1 MSVISQNRK
10 VRYDKDGNPIGVSD
24 VVISE
29 KGTNLKSS
37 PKRKTSNVFIY
48 PSARDIREYED
59 SFMIKAIEYVVPGEG
74 DGLGA
79 SISGN
84 MDALLASTS
93 YTKKQQGEFWDA
105 AKASGV
111 TQEQWGN
118 PEFRNKWLIEQ
129 KFRPDTGD
137 VAQGL
142 KVEYQNE
149 DKTEIIEKR
158 GHNLVTKYFVELPIP
173 QQISDT
179 SSVSWGDETI
189 NIFEMAGLALGKG
202 IIDRGLNIPFNKI
215 QAVVRAMTM
224 GMDLNLDDGVSNAV
238 KAAITGKALNA
249 FNSNLDTDSILAR
262 STGQI
267 LNSNLELLFKG
278 VNLRSFPFTVTFS
291 PRNPKEAGVV
301 RDIIRKLKQ
310 SMSARR
316 KVQNS
321 TVSGQAK
328 LFLSSPDLFL
338 LRYLKNGKDHP
349 FLNSFKPCALTQLN
363 VNYTGAGT
371 YSTYGDS
378 TPTNIEMRMVFKEVN
393 PIYAE
398 DYDADTAG
406 PGVGF

>member
-1 MSVISQNRK
+1 MATLDATSILDGAKDPTNLVGSQNTVVTKQPKNNSR
-10 VRYDKDGNPIGVSD
+10 RAD
-24 VVISE
+24 V
-29 KGTNLKSS
+29 L
-37 PKRKTSNVFIY
+37 IY
-48 PSARDIREYED
+48 PSARDVREYED

-398 DYDADTAG
+398 DYEADTAG

>member
-1 MSVISQNRK
+1 MSIISQNRK
-10 VRYDKDGNPIGVSD
+10 VRYDKDGNPVGLSD
-24 VVISE
+24 VIISE
-29 KGTNLKSS
+29 KNTTPRSS
-37 PKRKTSNVFIY
+37 PKRKTSNVFVY

-74 DGLGA
+74 DGIGA

-84 MDALLASTS
+84 MDALLASQS

-111 TQEQWGN
+111 NQEQWAN
-118 PEFRNKWLIEQ
+118 PEFRSKWLIEQ
-129 KFRPDTGD
+129 QFRPNTADI
-137 VAQGL
+137 AQGL
-142 KVEYQNE
+142 RVDFQNE

-158 GHNLVTKYFVELPIP
+158 GHNLITKYFVELPIP
-173 QQISDT
+173 QQVSDT

-202 IIDRGLNIPFNKI
+202 IIDRGLDIPFNKI

-224 GMDLNLDDGVSNAV
+224 GMDLNLDDGVSDAV
-238 KAAITGKALNA
+238 KAALTGRALNA
-249 FNSNLDTDSILAR
+249 FNSNLDTDSVLAR

-316 KVQNS
+316 KVQSS
-321 TVSGQAK
+321 TISGQAK

-378 TPTNIEMRMVFKEVN
+378 TPTNIEMRMVFKEIN

-398 DYDADTAG
+398 DYEEAAAG

>member
-1 MSVISQNRK
+1 
-10 VRYDKDGNPIGVSD
+10 
-24 VVISE
+24 
-29 KGTNLKSS
+29 
-37 PKRKTSNVFIY
+37 
-48 PSARDIREYED
+48 
-59 SFMIKAIEYVVPGEG
+59 
-74 DGLGA
+74 
-79 SISGN
+79 
-84 MDALLASTS
+84 
-93 YTKKQQGEFWDA
+93 
-105 AKASGV
+105 
-111 TQEQWGN
+111 
-118 PEFRNKWLIEQ
+118 
-129 KFRPDTGD
+129 
-137 VAQGL
+137 
-142 KVEYQNE
+142 
-149 DKTEIIEKR
+149 
-158 GHNLVTKYFVELPIP
+158 
-173 QQISDT
+173 
-179 SSVSWGDETI
+179 
-189 NIFEMAGLALGKG
+189 MAGLALGKG
-202 IIDRGLNIPFNKI
+202 IIDRGLDIPFNKI

-321 TVSGQAK
+321 TISGQAK

-398 DYDADTAG
+398 DYEADTAG